1 MAGYSASG
9 LLDGDYG
16 YNSFWDN
23 MSVGDMYELTQA
35 PQHGDAGLVSALRIR
50 EQQDKELERQVK
62 KYGEE
67 EMAPALHAHDGVES
81 SMMPGSETG
90 IDGSGYRRAYVLKN
104 KGEKAKKTKKNDPTY
119 RLKQHVLQGVPVKRL
134 NSLRDKREAEQKMP
148 AGQMVSGAVHDGY

>member
-1 MAGYSASG
+1 MTGYSAPG

-16 YNSFWDN
+16 YNSFWDSI
-23 MSVGDMYELTQA
+23 SVGDMHELTLA
-35 PQHGDAGLVSALRIR
+35 PQHGDTGLVSALRMR

-90 IDGSGYRRAYVLKN
+90 IDGSGYRRAYVLNN